1 MRTAQSRQKSYA
13 DARRRDLEFAVGDHV
28 FLKVS
33 PMKGVARFGR
43 RGKLNPRYI
52 GPFEILER
60 VGTLAYRLAL
70 PPGLAA
76 VHNVFHVS
84 MLRRYVSNPS
94 HVLDFEPL
102 QLPPDLV
109 YEERPVRILAR
120 EERRLRTRV
129 IPMVRVQWLNHSE
142 EEATWETEEDMRTR
156 YPELF
161 GLMAGFPGVRVGG
174 LGSVGS
180 SGSSQTNPGGRL
192 VHHRLRPS
200 TARVRGSEA
209 SGSLFSRA
217 WGWG

>member
-142 EEATWETEEDMRTR
+142 EEATWEIEEDMRTR

-161 GLMAGFPGVRVGG
+161 G
-174 LGSVGS
+174 
-180 SGSSQTNPGGRL
+180 
-192 VHHRLRPS
+192 
-200 TARVRGSEA
+200 
-209 SGSLFSRA
+209 
-217 WGWG
+217 